1 MNKTLTA
8 WHHFSTQFSQ
18 RLSWKLAF
26 SHLKVVIIAQV
37 INLIGF
43 GLILVFAGQT
53 DAPFT
58 EPDSPINH
66 DSTALMVR
74 FTVFGILF
82 LLVTMISS
90 GVATSIGFV
99 LARRFGCR
107 LQALAEATEAV
118 THGELSARVTVND
131 MDEIG
136 QIAVR
141 FNLLTQRLEAIDH
154 ARRSFVS
161 NISHEL
167 RTPLTIIRSHVEAQL
182 THSPDTFPHEM
193 LRTLEREVHTLGHLI
208 DDLFTLSRIE
218 EASLPIQPQA
228 VALQPIVEAA
238 LNGIRPLA
246 SRQGYIIVQ
255 SMLPVDLPPVQADP
269 VRLNQILNNL
279 LYNALRHTPVGG
291 VIVVEGQTVCDAMVE
306 LSVMDTGVGIT
317 SDDLPHIFDRY
328 FYGENNHAAG
338 SGLGLAIVRELVE
351 AQGGTIE
358 AESAKGQGTTIR
370 FTLPRA

>member
-1 MNKTLTA
+1 MKTITT
-8 WHHFSTQFSQ
+8 WHRFSTRVSQ

-43 GLILVFAGQT
+43 GVILIFAGQPDT
-53 DAPFT
+53 SFT
-58 EPDSPINH
+58 QPDSLINT
-66 DSTALMVR
+66 DSAALMIR

-82 LLVTMISS
+82 LLVTLISS
-90 GVATSIGFV
+90 GVATSIGVV
-99 LARRFGCR
+99 LAQRFGYR

-118 THGELSARVTVND
+118 TRGDLSARIDVNN

-141 FNLLTQRLEAIDH
+141 FNLLMQQLEAVNH

-182 THSPDTFPHEM
+182 THNPMTLPQEM
-193 LRTLEREVHTLGHLI
+193 LITLEREVQTLGHLI

-218 EASLPIQPQA
+218 EAILPIQPQA
-228 VALQPIVEAA
+228 LVLQPIVEAA
-238 LNGIRPLA
+238 LNGIRPIA
-246 SRQGYIIVQ
+246 GRQGHIVAQ
-255 SMLPVDLPPVQADP
+255 SMLPVDLPPAQVDP
-269 VRLNQILNNL
+269 VRLDQILNNL
-279 LYNALRHTPVGG
+279 LYNALRHTPNGG
-291 VIVVEGQTVCDAMVE
+291 IIVVEGQVLDDKMVE
-306 LSVMDTGVGIT
+306 LAVTDTGVGIDR
-317 SDDLPHIFDRY
+317 DDLPHIFERY
-328 FYGENNHAAG
+328 FYGENNHASG

-351 AQGGTIE
+351 AQGGTIW
-358 AESAKGQGTTIR
+358 AESSKGQGTTVR
-370 FTLPRA
+370 FTLPLA